1 MPGAAHVAGWK
12 DTSLPPGLLHP
23 LGSGREEKKMTE
35 KFFACHG
42 IKKGETAA
50 PWNKG
55 KGLACLMHFPI
66 PEWAVEQKRK
76 GEIEENIWRH
86 FEENQYSVSFVPYY
100 TRGKHAGEPNWQREW
115 ERVMFKTRSE
125 AEAYMWKN
133 YQC

>member
-1 MPGAAHVAGWK
+1 MPGAAHVAGRK

-23 LGSGREEKKMTE
+23 LGSGREEEKMTE
-35 KFFACHG
+35 KLFNDYG
-42 IKKGETAA
+42 LKKGEAAA

-55 KGLACLMHFPI
+55 KGIACLMHFPI
-66 PEWAVEQKRK
+66 PDWA
-76 GEIEENIWRH
+76 IEKKQSGSIDEKLWKH

-133 YQC
+133 FQC